1 MNGEK
6 QSMVYEKNL
15 EALGK
20 YYKPIYDIITD
31 KTFLWNRQLV
41 SVDKARDGEPMVIY
55 HVCDRAIY
63 LNSRYNP
70 TNEAQRYME
79 DAYNLPDETVL
90 SIYGLASGVYV
101 HTLLEKKKH
110 DIWILIYE
118 PSIEV
123 FMSLMEQVDMTWLLE
138 NPKIGLIVDGLN
150 TDWYGTCLH
159 NVIGL
164 NNLYTSCYMACPQYK
179 ALFASAYERFVQVFD
194 DEILYQN
201 TRVNTYSKYGKSLCY
216 NGIRNLRFL
225 PNCRS
230 GVDYKD
236 IFTGDVPG
244 IIVSAGPSL
253 EKNIDLLKEA
263 KGKAFII
270 AVDHALQAVMN
281 RGIMPDA
288 TICIDNRK
296 SVTLFDSPGVD
307 KICFFAD
314 MCVNTAVLEQV
325 QSQNLI
331 FYSASVPIWKDIFEA
346 EGSSIDTV
354 ESGGSVAVDALYVCR
369 MMGIKTVIMIGQDL
383 ALKGYQLYA
392 DQGEVKKST
401 VDSRMVEVEG
411 IDGTPVYTTKDFLIY
426 IRSFERIAKEDSDL
440 QLIDAT
446 EGGALI
452 RNTKIMTFRK
462 AIDTYCTKRVDIAE
476 KLYAPK
482 RLFAGD
488 RKVIV
493 NALQNMKQDLQR
505 ERDIFSD
512 ASRKSAEGSKIFRE
526 RKNNVNRLKKI
537 NDAIALA
544 DDTLTNS
551 KNYIF
556 ITQYGAD
563 AEIAF
568 TDAMHQQDTDD
579 MKESIHI
586 YDSCMAYYRELAKA
600 CKGLMDMVTECME
613 KM

>member
-1 MNGEK
+1 
-6 QSMVYEKNL
+6 MVYEKNL
-15 EALGK
+15 EALKK

-41 SVDKARDGEPMVIY
+41 SVDKARDGESMVIY
-55 HVCDRAIY
+55 HADDRDIY

-79 DAYNLPDETVL
+79 ETYNLPDETAF
-90 SIYGLASGVYV
+90 SIFGLASGVYV
-101 HTLLEKKKH
+101 RTLLEKKKH

-138 NPKIGLIVDGLN
+138 NPKIGLTVDGLN
-150 TDWYGTCLH
+150 TEWYGTCLH

-164 NNLYTSCYMACPQYK
+164 NNLYTSCYMACPKYK
-179 ALFASAYERFVQVFD
+179 TLFTPAYERFVRAFD
-194 DEILYQN
+194 DETLYQN
-201 TRVNTYSKYGKSLCY
+201 TRINTYSKYGKSLCY
-216 NGIRNLRFL
+216 NGIHNLQFL

-236 IFTGDVPG
+236 IFTRDVPG

-270 AVDHALQAVMN
+270 VVDHALQAVMN
-281 RGIMPDA
+281 RGIVPDA

-296 SVTLFDSPGVD
+296 SVTLFDIPGVD

-314 MCVNTAVLEQV
+314 MSVNTAVLEQV

-331 FYSASVPIWKDIFEA
+331 FYSASVPIWKDIFET
-346 EGSSIDTV
+346 EGSSIETV
-354 ESGGSVAVDALYVCR
+354 ESGGSVAVDALHVCR
-369 MMGIKTVIMIGQDL
+369 MMGIKTIIMIGQDL

-411 IDGTPVYTTKDFLIY
+411 IDGNPVYTTKDFLIY
-426 IRSFERIAKEDSDL
+426 IRSFERIAKENPDL

-452 RNTKIMTFRK
+452 RNTKIMTFRE
-462 AIDTYCTKRVDIAE
+462 AIDTYCTKQVDIAE

-482 RLFAGD
+482 RLFVGD
-488 RKVIV
+488 RKAIV

-579 MKESIHI
+579 VKESIHI
-586 YDSCMAYYRELAKA
+586 YDSCMVYYREMAKA
-600 CKGLMDMVTECME
+600 CKCLMDMVTECME
-613 KM
+613 AM